1 MKQQN
6 YENHSKIDPA
16 YHVGIALLSLIT
28 LILTI
33 TFFVKNVGTETL
45 LSFVVLFVVL
55 TIILIGIK
63 LRTYALQLQDRIIRT
78 EENFRYYRL
87 TGNSLDDTLSVKQM
101 IALRFAPDEEFP
113 GLVERTL
120 TENLTAKD
128 IKKAIQNWRADHHRV

>member
-16 YHVGIALLSLIT
+16 FHVGIALLSLIT

-33 TFFVKNVGTETL
+33 TFFVKNVGEETL
-45 LSFVVLFVVL
+45 ISFLVLFIVL
-55 TIILIGIK
+55 TMILIGVK
-63 LRTYALQLQDRIIRT
+63 LRTYALQVQDRVIRT

-87 TGNSLDDTLSVKQM
+87 TGDSLASALSLKQI

-113 GLVERTL
+113 ALVERTL
-120 TENLTAKD
+120 SENLSPTD
-128 IKKAIQNWRADHHRV
+128 IKKAVQNWRADHHRV

>member
-55 TIILIGIK
+55 TIILIGVK
-63 LRTYALQLQDRIIRT
+63 LRTYALQLQDRIIRA
-78 EENFRYYRL
+78 EESFRYYRL
-87 TGNSLDDTLSVKQM
+87 TGKSPDARLSLKQM

-113 GLVERTL
+113 VLVERAV
-120 TENLTAKD
+120 TENLSPND

>member
-55 TIILIGIK
+55 TIILIGVK

-78 EENFRYYRL
+78 EESFRYYRL
-87 TGNSLDDTLSVKQM
+87 TGNPPDAGLSMKQM

-128 IKKAIQNWRADHHRV
+128 IKKTIQNWRADHHRV

>member
-55 TIILIGIK
+55 TLILIGVK

-78 EENFRYYRL
+78 EESFRYYRL
-87 TGNSLDDTLSVKQM
+87 TGKSLDASLSLKQM
-101 IALRFAPDEEFP
+101 IALRFSPDEEFP
-113 GLVERTL
+113 GLVERAV
-120 TENLTAKD
+120 TEKLSPND